1 MLSDVDFI
9 KQSLAL
15 HLFFARIMKEHSFF
29 LQISFTP
36 RDSGFM
42 QQADA
47 FRMQFDQLLNEAVQL
62 SNGVVDQNVLSSGE
76 VITPYTLRA
85 ETTSSFFTS
94 VRIPTGI
101 TQAEAGL
108 VGGGNITPNPMLV
121 QRVLDINQRAI
132 SLIAGIIRFKT
143 QVLSNVLSCRM
154 FTTNYPLLIDHITR
168 EARLYLSMVQR
179 LQNRDT
185 VNINRDAYEQE
196 LFWNRIMGEHALFIR
211 GLLDPTENTLITT
224 ANNFGNEFIQLVQES
239 QNAIDKTLPISNVTR
254 DSLRA
259 TRNIR
264 NFKEQGTKGILD
276 CQIRSI
282 IIPLLGDHTL
292 REASHYLRLLNM
304 FQNIQ

>member
-1 MLSDVDFI
+1 MLSDVNFI

-85 ETTSSFFTS
+85 ETASSFFTG
-94 VRIPTGI
+94 VRIQTNI

-108 VGGGNITPNPMLV
+108 SGGGNIIPNPMLV
-121 QRVLDINQRAI
+121 QRVLGINQRAI
-132 SLIAGIIRFKT
+132 SLISGLIQFKT
-143 QVLSNVLSCRM
+143 QVLSNVISCRM
-154 FTTNYPLLIDHITR
+154 FTTNYPLLLDHVTR
-168 EARLYLSMVQR
+168 EARLYLSLVKR
-179 LQNRDT
+179 LQNRET
-185 VNINRDAYEQE
+185 VNIERDAFEQE

-211 GLLDPTENTLITT
+211 GLLDPTENELIST
-224 ANNFGNEFIQLVQES
+224 ANNFGNEFIQLVKQS
-239 QNAIDKTLPISNVTR
+239 QNAIDKTLSISKVTQE
-254 DSLRA
+254 SLRA

-276 CQIRSI
+276 CQVRSI

-292 REASHYLRLLNM
+292 REANHYLRLLDA
-304 FQNIQ
+304 FQRE